1 MRNKY
6 HSNNGYTH
14 CFKTNYT
21 TGWMIIH
28 VCIYSSSTASLHT
41 LDTLYFSESNQI
53 NNVGP
58 GSGLMNQY
66 PTLGQVS
73 HVYEQPQPVKELNKY
88 ASLKA
93 VGKCAWM
100 FMLRN
105 QQKHKPSVYCSWEA
119 GYNPMDKSLH
129 LTLMETWT
137 FMRSSKTLSLNYC
150 MIVL

>member
-1 MRNKY
+1 MDDNARTY
-6 HSNNGYTH
+6 L
-14 CFKTNYT
+14 FKPDGFFTY
-21 TGWMIIH
+21 IVHI
-28 VCIYSSSTASLHT
+28 VLLS
-41 LDTLYFSESNQI
+41 FSESNQI

-100 FMLRN
+100 FMLSN
-105 QQKHKPSVYCSWEA
+105 QQKYKASVYCSWEA
-119 GYNPMDKSLH
+119 GYNPMDKSSH
-129 LTLMETWT
+129 W
-137 FMRSSKTLSLNYC
+137 
-150 MIVL
+150 